1 VLCPQIAALSL
12 LSACLAEALAHIHAA
27 AALLRLQQQPR
38 QTLAISR
45 AAAAAAAAATAHDPA
60 SQSLQLP
67 RVRAAVSACLLR
79 LQAAL
84 QRLSEDTAPL
94 QDRGSAGR
102 VLHGAGVSRVA
113 TAALRVHDPTGPV
126 DAAALRQ
133 QLLRVAAD
141 LSVKPEDLSHGAR
154 WVCRGRGGSRQK
166 LMHVQGERGP
176 APPGVVSDLN

>member
-1 VLCPQIAALSL
+1 MLCPQIAALSL

-45 AAAAAAAAATAHDPA
+45 AAAAATAHDPA

-102 VLHGAGVSRVA
+102 VLHGAGVSRVTA
-113 TAALRVHDPTGPV
+113 AALRVHDPTGPV